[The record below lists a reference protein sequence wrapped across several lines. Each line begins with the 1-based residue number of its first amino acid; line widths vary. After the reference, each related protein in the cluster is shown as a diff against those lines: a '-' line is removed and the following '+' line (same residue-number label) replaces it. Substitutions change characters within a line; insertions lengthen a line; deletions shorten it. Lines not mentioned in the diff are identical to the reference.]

1 MYAVYHPKKTKENR
15 YDRVIYDLEEILFQ
29 DERDISQLQDSDGID
44 IKQKPLDVV
53 FEIFRK
59 RGGAGFKIPQ
69 SIMNYLIKNV
79 LKKKD
84 YCLMGGGG
92 FLDILLWMFKDGEYV
107 ATKKQKKS
115 FQSVIRRVVL
125 QYDIFSYNKPT
136 EETFGVWFFIEE
148 LNEFTGSCGLYV
160 QLLRILYDNR
170 AKYMFNSFPE
180 LETLHALLY
189 DQIQKVEIEELMSFK
204 DIFIHGVVFDT
215 LNGICPEN
223 EEWLQWYVEEGVN
236 DFSISANLEFLQSLF
251 IKNIK
256 QMGIFIGNS
265 HILRYLLNK
274 NTTLDGVSPLT
285 LWHMIY
291 KYPHVFNRHIK
302 PTHLSKV
309 NSFISGLLFQNLYPT
324 NLKLATYFIL
334 MGKNFNVIDNF
345 DNTVEEHITVL
356 QNIKEYTI
364 IFRRE
369 NKFILEICKIINQYA
384 ESNEVIAHCVI
395 MNYSDIYDK
404 LISKINNRLGIEQ

>member
-1 MYAVYHPKKTKENR
+1 MYHPKKTKENR
-15 YDRVIYDLEEILFQ
+15 YDRVIYDLEEILLQ
-29 DERDISQLQDSDGID
+29 DEKKNSQLQDID
-44 IKQKPLDVV
+44 NNDIEPKPLNAV

-59 RGGAGFKIPQ
+59 RDNTGFKIPQ

-84 YCLMGGGG
+84 YYLMEGCE
-92 FLDILLWMFKDGEYV
+92 FLDIILWMFKDGGYM

-115 FQSVIRRVVL
+115 FQTAIRRIVL

-136 EETFGVWFFIEE
+136 EETFGIWFFIEE
-148 LNEFTGSCGLYV
+148 LNEFIGSCNFYIK
-160 QLLRILYDNR
+160 LLRILYDNR

-180 LETLHALLY
+180 LETLHTLLY
-189 DQIQKVEIEELMSFK
+189 DQIQKMEIGTLSFK
-204 DIFIHGVVFDT
+204 DIFIHNVEFNT

-223 EEWLQWYVEEGVN
+223 QEWLQWYVEEDVN

-251 IKNIK
+251 IHNIK
-256 QMGIFIGNS
+256 QMEIFIGNS
-265 HILRYLLNK
+265 HILRYLLSN
-274 NTTLDGVSPLT
+274 NITLDGVSPLT
-285 LWHMIY
+285 LWYMIY

-334 MGKNFNVIDNF
+334 MGKNTNVIDNF
-345 DNTVEEHITVL
+345 DNTAEESISIL
-356 QNIKEYTI
+356 QKIKEYTI

-369 NKFILEICKIINQYA
+369 NKFILEICKIINKYA

-395 MNYSDIYDK
+395 MNYSNIYDK
-404 LISKINNRLGIEQ
+404 LISRINNKLGIE